1 MLHTRH
7 MSLEGIKTRAKC
19 NIRAKLVPLSDSAGK
34 EGVVLISVMFADRYV
49 PMRMSTMQYTS
60 VGNKERGG
68 DLNLFITNF
77 PQHGQAYVYPAL
89 FQRAPLELVK
99 HGRY

>member
-34 EGVVLISVMFADRYV
+34 EGVVLVSVMSADRYV
-49 PMRMSTMQYTS
+49 PVRMCTM
-60 VGNKERGG
+60 
-68 DLNLFITNF
+68 
-77 PQHGQAYVYPAL
+77 
-89 FQRAPLELVK
+89 
-99 HGRY
+99 